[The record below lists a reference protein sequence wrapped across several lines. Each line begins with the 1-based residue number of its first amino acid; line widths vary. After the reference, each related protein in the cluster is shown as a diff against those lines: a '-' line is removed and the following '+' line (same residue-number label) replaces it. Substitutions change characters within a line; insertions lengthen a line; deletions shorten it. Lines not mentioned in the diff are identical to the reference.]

1 VHQVQARADVTHDP
15 DLVALAREAAAYVPD
30 VADGPRPAGP
40 VLALEL
46 EHEDGLLRFFSVS
59 ARLETAT
66 DATLDELHLETFLP
80 ADRETQRAMA
90 SVSR

>member
-1 VHQVQARADVTHDP
+1 M
-15 DLVALAREAAAYVPD
+15 
-30 VADGPRPAGP
+30 
-40 VLALEL
+40 LALEL
-46 EHEDGLLRFFSVS
+46 EHGDGLLRFFSVS

-90 SVSR
+90 SVPR